1 MAFVTCGKF
10 QQSQEEQDKA
20 LEALKNGAISA
31 DESLLDKS
39 NGDSA
44 GKITVE
50 KIKKAIAGDVAVAVK
65 SNAGISGN
73 GTKDSPLALNL
84 GDSLSVGE
92 DGKID
97 VSADNLKQALGTV
110 RLVDASGNL
119 VLGNI
124 LGA

>member
-1 MAFVTCGKF
+1 MTFVTCGQFKK
-10 QQSQEEQDKA
+10 SQDAQDKA
-20 LEALKNGAISA
+20 LDELVKGAISA

-39 NGDSA
+39 GNGVA

-50 KIKKAIAGDVAVAVK
+50 KIKESIAGDVAVAVK
-65 SNAGISGN
+65 EGAGISGN

-84 GDSLSVGE
+84 GDSLSIGK
-92 DGKID
+92 DGKLD
-97 VSADNLKQALGTV
+97 VSADNLKQALGNV

-119 VLGNI
+119 VLGNM

>member
-1 MAFVTCGKF
+1 MAFVTCGQFK
-10 QQSQEEQDKA
+10 QSQEEQDKA
-20 LEALKNGAISA
+20 LEALKNKAISA

-39 NGDSA
+39 DGDSA
-44 GKITVE
+44 GKITAE
-50 KIKKAIAGDVAVAVK
+50 KIKKAIAGDVAVVVK

-92 DGKID
+92 DGKLN
-97 VSADNLKQALGTV
+97 VSADNLKQALGGV

-119 VLGNI
+119 VLGKI